1 MKAFAAALV
10 LASSFFATSTGIAQ
24 IGDDT
29 PDYDHRVEEA
39 LEGSRYDWEID
50 SDGDFRMIL
59 EFDDN
64 RSHVLFVNSATNHL
78 GGMEVREVWA
88 VGATAEE
95 GFNNKMMEALLR
107 ESANVK
113 LGGWSIQDMG
123 ESQLAVFRAQV
134 SANASA
140 SSLSTI
146 IMAVATTADEFEK
159 EWLGSDEL

>member
-10 LASSFFATSTGIAQ
+10 LASSLLTPSTVVAQ
-24 IGDDT
+24 VGDDS
-29 PDYDHRVEEA
+29 PDYDVRVEEA

-88 VGATAEE
+88 VGATSDE
-95 GFNNKMMEALLR
+95 GFSATVMEALLR

-123 ESQLAVFRAQV
+123 SSELAIFRAQV

-140 SSLSTI
+140 GSLSTI

-159 EWLGSDEL
+159 ELLGSDEL